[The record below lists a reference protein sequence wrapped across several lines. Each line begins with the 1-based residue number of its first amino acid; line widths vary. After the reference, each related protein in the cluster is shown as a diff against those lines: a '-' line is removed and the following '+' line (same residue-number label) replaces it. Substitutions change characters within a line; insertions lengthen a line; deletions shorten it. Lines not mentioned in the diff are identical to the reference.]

1 MPAEKAGHY
10 LTPGPPPGRDVGR
23 ASMQTMHI
31 ALAGAGIMGKG
42 MGERLLAAGH
52 DLSVLAHRSRG
63 NVEALVALGAREA
76 TSPDALVAQA
86 DIILLCLPD
95 TDTARQVITAFENRL
110 QPGQVVLDM
119 GTSEPAL
126 ASEMVERLRSRGC
139 FFADAP
145 VAGGA
150 AQAAEG
156 TLGALVGAMP
166 EVFARIEPVLSV
178 LCASISHLG
187 PPGSGAR
194 AKLISNYLVVSM
206 VASITETFQMA
217 RRAAV
222 DWAML
227 YDAMLQGSNNSVALR
242 RIVEPALGGNFD
254 GYRFSVAH
262 ALKDLNYFMRM
273 AEGLGGAGASAEATR
288 AFYEAAVAA
297 GKGDWN
303 VSRLLAPDP
312 DPG

>member
-1 MPAEKAGHY
+1 MKS
-10 LTPGPPPGRDVGR
+10 L
-23 ASMQTMHI
+23 SI
-31 ALAGAGIMGKG
+31 ALAGAGIMGRG

-52 DLSVLAHRSRG
+52 GLAVMAHRNRT

-76 TSPDALVAQA
+76 ATPGGLVANA

-95 TDTARQVITAFENRL
+95 TETARRMITAFEAVL
-110 QPGQVVLDM
+110 QPGQIVLDM

-126 ASEMVERLRSRGC
+126 AGEMVDRLGIRGC

-150 AQAAEG
+150 VQAAEG
-156 TLGALVGAMP
+156 TLGALVGAAP
-166 EVFARIEPVLSV
+166 DVFERIAPVLSV
-178 LCASISHLG
+178 LCARISHLG

-194 AKLISNYLVVSM
+194 AKLVSNYLVVSM

-217 RRAAV
+217 RRAGV
-222 DWAML
+222 DWEML
-227 YDAMLQGSNNSVALR
+227 YGAMLQGSNNSVALR
-242 RIVEPALGGNFD
+242 RIVEPALAGDFD

-262 ALKDLNYFMRM
+262 ALKDLTYFMRM
-273 AEGLGGAGASAEATR
+273 ADDLGGAGASAEATR

-312 DPG
+312 DPA